1 MAEAP
6 KTIQDLLHKAAKD
19 QDFAQKLMQNPVQFK
34 DEYQLTEEQLKGI
47 SGAGQAAHKAAG
59 GHGADYEDG
68 GGGGSGGGSG
78 GGGGGNPQLPPGGG
92 GQLPPAPLTE

>member
-6 KTIQDLLHKAAKD
+6 KTIQDLLQRAAKD
-19 QDFAQKLMQNPVQFK
+19 QNFAQKLMQNPGQFK
-34 DEYQLTEEQLKGI
+34 DEYQLSEEQLKGI

-68 GGGGSGGGSG
+68 GGGDGGGA
-78 GGGGGNPQLPPGGG
+78 GGGNPVVKDPS
-92 GQLPPAPLTE
+92 AAT